1 MFKKIS
7 LFIALISI
15 VTVVVYQSI
24 FTIPVQPE
32 LVTGSPSVQQKQ
44 FTCFDNPQPKPLN
57 TVNGLSVLTWN
68 IYKQN
73 KTTWSAELTEL
84 SDETQLVLLQEA
96 SMTDELKKW
105 ISSNG
110 WGSNQVNAFEAF
122 NTSAG
127 VLSLARE
134 LPVQACGFTY
144 TEPWLQLPK
153 SALWTLYDL
162 DNGQQLA
169 VVNIH
174 AVNFTFGTEDYQQ
187 QLLVLTQK
195 LAQHHGPM
203 IFAGDFNSW
212 SEARMNTLKVE
223 LQKVGLSE
231 VMFMPDNRTQFISG
245 LVLDHVFY
253 RGLKLE
259 EAEAPVT
266 DASDHNPMKV
276 RFSVLDTSQKH

>member
-1 MFKKIS
+1 MLKKIS
-7 LFIALISI
+7 FLIVLISL
-15 VTVVVYQSI
+15 VTIAVYQSI
-24 FTIPVQPE
+24 FTVPAQPE
-32 LVTGSPSVQQKQ
+32 LVTGSPSIQKKQ
-44 FTCFDNPQPKPLN
+44 FTCFDNSQPKPLN
-57 TVNGLSVLTWN
+57 TQNGLSVLTWN

-73 KTTWSAELTEL
+73 KVNWASELAAL
-84 SDETQLVLLQEA
+84 SGETQLVLLQEA
-96 SMTDELKKW
+96 SMTDELKQW
-105 ISSNG
+105 ISDTG

-187 QLLVLTQK
+187 QLLTLTDK
-195 LAQHHGPM
+195 LALHQGPM

-212 SEARMNTLKVE
+212 SEARMETLKVE
-223 LQKVGLSE
+223 LQKVGLNE

-259 EAEAPVT
+259 DAEAPVT

-276 RFSVLDTSQKH
+276 RFSVLGTFEQD